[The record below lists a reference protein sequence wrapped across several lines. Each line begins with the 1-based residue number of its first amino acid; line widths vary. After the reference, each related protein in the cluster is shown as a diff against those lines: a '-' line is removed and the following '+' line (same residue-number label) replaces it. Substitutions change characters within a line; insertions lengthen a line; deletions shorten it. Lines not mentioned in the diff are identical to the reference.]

1 MEEEEKEVRN
11 QREICLHLT
20 RGYCNHGLS
29 GKKSYGGRKECKF
42 FHPRS
47 CARLLR
53 GGLKTSA
60 GGCKD
65 GRACKEFHPKMCR
78 RSLNGYECAE
88 NCRAGYHLG
97 RNRNQITHRGGGRGG
112 EGREGKGGEARRER
126 GREVRG
132 NEARRDEARR
142 GGRREMRG
150 SEARGGGRSVRE
162 EAGTMRRGGA
172 NRTGSARGGGDLE
185 WSKNAWV
192 RPPPPPPPQPSP
204 PPALPPLF

>member
-1 MEEEEKEVRN
+1 MRN

-20 RGYCNHGLS
+20 RGYCYHGLS

-47 CARLLR
+47 CAKLLR
-53 GGLKTSA
+53 GGFKTSA

-65 GRACKEFHPKMCR
+65 GRACREFHPKMCR
-78 RSLNGYECAE
+78 RSLNGHECFE

-97 RNRNQITHRGGGRGG
+97 RNRNQITHHGGRRGG
-112 EGREGKGGEARRER
+112 EGREVRGDEARRER
-126 GREVRG
+126 GG
-132 NEARRDEARR
+132 EARGSEAKR

-150 SEARGGGRSVRE
+150 NEARGGGGSVRE
-162 EAGTMRRGGA
+162 VAGTTRRGGA
-172 NRTGSARGGGDLE
+172 NKTVSARGSGGPE

-192 RPPPPPPPQPSP
+192 RPPPPP
-204 PPALPPLF
+204 LPPLF